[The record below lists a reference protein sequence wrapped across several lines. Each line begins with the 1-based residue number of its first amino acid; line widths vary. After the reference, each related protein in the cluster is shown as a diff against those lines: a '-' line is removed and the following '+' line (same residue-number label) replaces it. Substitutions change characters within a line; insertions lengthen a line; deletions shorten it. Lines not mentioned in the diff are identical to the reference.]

1 MNIVPDTLPAHDPLE
16 VSLSSADD
24 RVRLSHWMPPQAGV
38 MQKVRIG
45 RHWVSLLWALPA
57 AFVILIVAIAV
68 AQALRQQPSV
78 QAFLIP
84 LFRCTSIG
92 KADDIRVS
100 FMVAVVALPEFV
112 FYDLH
117 NSRRH
122 PDLGRSSKTL
132 LEARLYPGNRVVP
145 FSKRCANGP
154 RLDRQRRL
162 RDASELA
169 GNSGYS
175 PFHRPCQMVAFLRQS
190 ALDAQRR
197 CHLHFAFLDRPVA
210 THSPHHVGRVPE
222 RHLDR
227 ITICLAKFSG
237 RSQLGTV

>member
-1 MNIVPDTLPAHDPLE
+1 MNIVRDTLPAHDPLE

-38 MQKVRIG
+38 MPKVRIG
-45 RHWVSLLWALPA
+45 RHWVSLLWGLPA
-57 AFVILIVAIAV
+57 AFVILIVAIAL

-78 QAFLIP
+78 QAFLIRYP
-84 LFRCTSIG
+84 GAPVSVKPMTSGFPSWLRLSHFLNLFFMIFI
-92 KADDIRVS
+92 IR
-100 FMVAVVALPEFV
+100 AGI
-112 FYDLH
+112 
-117 NSRRH
+117 

-132 LEARLYPGNRVVP
+132 LETRLYAGDRVVP

-162 RDASELA
+162 RDASGLA
-169 GNSGYS
+169 GNSRYS

-210 THSPHHVGRVPE
+210 THCPHHVGRVPE
-222 RHLDR
+222 RDLDR
-227 ITICLAKFSG
+227 ITICLAKFSS
-237 RSQLGTV
+237 RSQLDTV